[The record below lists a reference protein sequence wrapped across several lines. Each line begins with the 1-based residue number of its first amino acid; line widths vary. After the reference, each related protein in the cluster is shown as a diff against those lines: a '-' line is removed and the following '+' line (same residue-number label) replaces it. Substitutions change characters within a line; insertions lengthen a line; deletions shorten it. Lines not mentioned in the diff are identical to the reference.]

1 MATINNLMQ
10 EDGSDEYYDEHFRNC
25 IEDHL
30 PYLRKE
36 GNYTVV
42 TFDNGVAYK
51 YENDFTGLLL
61 YLKIPKSLHWIVLRL
76 NGFTSPIEYDGTV
89 NFVKIPVDSVLEGLR
104 TTWVAT
110 YG

>member
-1 MATINNLMQ
+1 MASINSLMG
-10 EDGSDEYYDEHFRNC
+10 EDGSDEYYNEHFRNC

-30 PYLRKE
+30 QYLNKD

-42 TFDNGVAYK
+42 NFDNGTAYK
-51 YENDFTGLLL
+51 YENDFIGLLISL
-61 YLKIPKSLHWIVLRL
+61 NIPKRLHWITLRL
-76 NGFTSPIEYDGTV
+76 NGLTSPIQYDGTV
-89 NFVKIPVDSVLEGLR
+89 NFVKTPTESILEELR